1 MSKWLEE
8 IGDGQYKA
16 MLADSDGCK
25 HMYNEVC
32 CNDRSEWC
40 CDYPGED
47 CKACKL
53 FEPEDMA

>member
-1 MSKWLEE
+1 MSKWLEKM
-8 IGDGQYKA
+8 GDGRYKVI
-16 MLADSDGCK
+16 LADLDGCK
-25 HMYNEVC
+25 YMYDEVC

-53 FEPEDMA
+53 FESEDMA